1 VKHVTSLILIPA
13 WVLQDALIIL
23 VAVIVTAYI
32 IKKEEHPVQILLELL
47 CFTLLYAAIFE
58 NFATLM
64 GWYNYGKSLIMVGNV
79 IITVPVI
86 EYLVVYT
93 TLRLLRTMQI
103 PTWCKP
109 FIVGFSGMLFDFSLD
124 PVSVRLIYST
134 LEGTIGR
141 WTWYIGAND
150 VNIYNVPVYN
160 FLGWVLLCGYG
171 AAFILLGRWWFTKSN
186 YSKKV
191 GYTYPILAMLGALV
205 TLMSPLS
212 NFLLWAEPFFIK
224 GSVGEWLMLTVHFI
238 LPLTILAVFWRG
250 RMKQRLSLK
259 DDYPIFLVL
268 ILFHISDIIVA
279 VVFGFVEILWL
290 QLLFT
295 AIQTSLILLVYYR
308 GTTLPAYS

>member
-1 VKHVTSLILIPA
+1 MTSLTFVPI

-23 VAVIVTAYI
+23 VAVIVTVYI
-32 IKKEEHPVQILLELL
+32 IKKEEHPIQILLELL

-86 EYLVVYT
+86 EYLVVYV
-93 TLRLLRTMQI
+93 TLRLLRTMKI
-103 PTWCKP
+103 STWCKP

-134 LEGTIGR
+134 FEGTIGR
-141 WTWYIGAND
+141 WTWYIGPND

-160 FLGWVLLCGYG
+160 FPGWALLCGYG
-171 AAFILLGRWWFTKSN
+171 AAFLLLGRWWFKKSN

-191 GYTYPILAMLGALV
+191 GYIYPALSMLGALV

-212 NFLLWAEPFFIK
+212 NFLLWAEPFFLK
-224 GSVGEWLMLTVHFI
+224 GSVGEWLMLVVHFI
-238 LPLTILAVFWRG
+238 VPLFVLAVFWRG

-259 DDYPIFLVL
+259 EDYPILLVL
-268 ILFHISDIIVA
+268 ILFHISNIVVA
-279 VVFGFVEILWL
+279 VIFGFIDILWL

-295 AIQTSLILLVYYR
+295 AIQGSFIYLVYNR
-308 GTTLPAYS
+308 SKILSSVS